1 MPFFFVGIVVIT
13 QIGLRAR
20 IMPTSPRR

>member
-1 MPFFFVGIVVIT
+1 MPFFFVGIVVTT

-20 IMPTSPRR
+20 IMRTSPRR